1 MHGVFSAGEIK
12 LAFHFSSGQLSSRFN
27 KRCWSKQNFAWSPAQ
42 TNTQAAYGTNFVLFA
57 QFSQVQGFSQFSCP
71 YLIAPP
77 PSRLALLPIFNFLP
91 LLLLAAFSSVDSR
104 DLRHF
109 IPLHSPETSDFAQS
123 CIAVYRPS
131 WLPASPAVS
140 PHCDLICQDSRYVF
154 ACCFFRFVITLL
166 PSLRPFAKHLGNLV
180 AASLE
185 SCHVP
190 DYKILLSKSGS

>member
-12 LAFHFSSGQLSSRFN
+12 LAFHFSSGQLSSWFN

-91 LLLLAAFSSVDSR
+91 LLLLVAAFSSVDSR
-104 DLRHF
+104 DLRSLF
-109 IPLHSPETSDFAQS
+109 TYI
-123 CIAVYRPS
+123 
-131 WLPASPAVS
+131 
-140 PHCDLICQDSRYVF
+140 
-154 ACCFFRFVITLL
+154 LL
-166 PSLRPFAKHLGNLV
+166 RHR
-180 AASLE
+180 
-185 SCHVP
+185 
-190 DYKILLSKSGS
+190 ILLSLALPSIGPAGSQHLQPSHLLATWYVKIAGMYSRAVSFVSWSPFCHLWGHSLSTLAI